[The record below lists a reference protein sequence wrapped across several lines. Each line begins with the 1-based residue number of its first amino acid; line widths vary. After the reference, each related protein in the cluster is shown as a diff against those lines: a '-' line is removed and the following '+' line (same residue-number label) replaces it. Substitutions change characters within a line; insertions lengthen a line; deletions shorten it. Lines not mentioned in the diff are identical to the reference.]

1 MSRLIAIAIIGFVA
15 MSTARAAEDPLKPI
29 EDRPGLPRVLL
40 IGDSISI
47 GYTLPTR
54 KALEGKANVHRIPAN
69 SGTTAKTLENLEA
82 WLGSDKKGNDND
94 GRNWDVIHINIGLH
108 DIKHVKEQ
116 RQVSPEDYE
125 KNLRAIFA
133 RLKKTGATV
142 IWATTTPVPP
152 GAKGRVP
159 GDEVTYNA
167 IAAKIAADEKLA
179 VNDLFT
185 LVKEHQANWQRK
197 ADVHFNDA
205 GSQGLADQVA
215 KEILSALDARAKT
228 AKTE

>member
-1 MSRLIAIAIIGFVA
+1 MLRFAALALLGIVA
-15 MSTARAAEDPLKPI
+15 NSVANAADDPLKPI
-29 EDRPGLPRVLL
+29 EDKPGLPRVLL

-54 KALEGKANVHRIPAN
+54 KALDGKANVHRIPAN
-69 SGTTAKTLENLEA
+69 SGTTAKTLEHFEE
-82 WLGSDKKGNDND
+82 WLGDNSQKN
-94 GRNWDVIHINIGLH
+94 GKWDVIHVNIGLH
-108 DIKHVKEQ
+108 DIKLVKEQ

-125 KNLRAIFA
+125 KNLRTIFA

-142 IWATTTPVPP
+142 IWATTTPVPE

-167 IAAKIAADEKLA
+167 IAAKVAAEEKLA
-179 VNDLFT
+179 VNDLFA
-185 LVKEHQANWQRK
+185 LVKQHQVKWQRK
-197 ADVHFNDA
+197 ADVHFNVA

-215 KEILSALDARAKT
+215 KEILAALDARAK
-228 AKTE
+228 AAQ